1 MIGRF
6 SDLPERLRA
15 TTLRMASRATV
26 DFGLWN
32 EHSNVTLDAALKIEA
47 LERDLARAAPSP
59 ETLAMVKEAMEE
71 LIHAARI
78 LSIAAQTTGGV
89 AGPDAGLMNAIELIG
104 APIADAR
111 AALAALEPGQ

>member
-59 ETLAMVKEAMEE
+59 ETLAKVKEVAQS
-71 LIHAARI
+71 LLAAYDRETFMR
-78 LSIAAQTTGGV
+78 SADCH
-89 AGPDAGLMNAIELIG
+89 PDTCECSRCGFDRL
-104 APIADAR
+104 R
-111 AALAALEPGQ
+111 AALDKETDR